1 MTRRRRARYRD
12 GARRMWERRARAVVD
27 LDTDRTFPTAKAAAK
42 ALRCTPAL
50 VSMVLSGKVKA
61 AKGHQLR
68 WQDEPPQDAASPEGA
83 SAPPR
88 EVFRGGAAPSLP
100 AKVGRSDVK
109 MW

>member
-27 LDTDRTFPTAKAAAK
+27 LDTGRTFPTAKAAAK

-61 AKGHQLR
+61 AKGHRLR
-68 WQDEPPQDAASPEGA
+68 WQDED
-83 SAPPR
+83 PR
-88 EVFRGGAAPSLP
+88 REEFRGGAAPSLP
-100 AKVGRSDVK
+100 AKVGRTDVL